1 MNILMIS
8 GSPWFQFRGN
18 HSATYNTLKGVLRQ
32 GNKVTLIYPTANYPP
47 ELDNAREMMRVSPAG
62 LKVVPVNISP
72 KRIVSLYIKVTSI
85 LRYILDRQAENSL
98 VAQFSKYLS
107 YDVNLNI
114 KFINAIGSALEEEK
128 YDLIQVD
135 YPQALKVISFLD
147 RYRIP
152 KVFINH
158 EIQMVRA
165 LRTFEAEQEEYKEI
179 IRKIGDVE
187 SFFLKK
193 YDAVIVLTE
202 VDSKGLKEFYSIDSY
217 VSPHAIDTD
226 FLKSRQTISEHIR
239 LIYTGGES
247 HYPNRDAIEW
257 FCKDIVPILDRRL
270 KNYKFYITGKW
281 SDETI
286 RRFSSATVVFT
297 GFVEDL
303 RDYLSSVIFVAPIRI
318 GGGMRV
324 KIIEAMAMEC
334 GVVSTTVGCE
344 GLGVKDGEHL
354 LIADTA
360 EDFTNKVIELSQNVY
375 LYNTLGTT
383 ARKFVVENFSIEVTG
398 KRRVDIYKQ
407 IINQHNKTNCT
418 IHNN

>member
-18 HSATYNTLKGVLRQ
+18 HSATYNTLKGVLRE
-32 GNKVTLIYPTANYPP
+32 GNKVTLIYPTENYPL
-47 ELDNAREMMRVSPAG
+47 ELDNAREMMKVSPTG

-72 KRIVSLYIKVTSI
+72 KRMVSLYIKATSLLKSI
-85 LRYILDRQAENSL
+85 LDKRAENSL
-98 VAQFSKYLS
+98 IAQFSKYLS

-114 KFINAIGSALEEEK
+114 KFINAIGLALEEEK
-128 YDLIQVD
+128 YDIIQVD
-135 YPQALKVISFLD
+135 YPQALKVISLLD
-147 RYRIP
+147 RYRIA

-158 EIQMVRA
+158 EIQMIRA
-165 LRTFEAEQEEYKEI
+165 LRTFEAEQEEYKEV

-226 FLKSRQTISEHIR
+226 FFKKLQTISEHIK

-257 FCKDIVPILDRRL
+257 FCKDIMPILDKRL

-286 RRFSSATVVFT
+286 RGLSSDTVVFT
-297 GFVEDL
+297 GFVEGL
-303 RDYLSSVIFVAPIRI
+303 RDYLSDVIFVAPIRI
-318 GGGMRV
+318 GSGMRV
-324 KIIEAMAMEC
+324 KILEAMAMGC
-334 GVVSTTVGCE
+334 GVISTTIGCE

-360 EDFTNKVIELSQNVY
+360 EDFTNKVIELSQNIK
-375 LYNTLGTT
+375 LYNTLGAAT
-383 ARKFVVENFSIEVTG
+383 RKFVVENFSIEVTG

-407 IINQHNKTNCT
+407 IINQYKKS
-418 IHNN
+418 